1 MRASARAGEGVQV
14 HPASLERDLS
24 VPLTSLSAVSTHTAS
39 TDVRARH
46 AQLATEV
53 ADHQFRYYVLDAP
66 IVSDGQFDT
75 LWRELVE
82 IEERHPELATPDS
95 PTQKVGG
102 KFSTEFTAHDHL
114 ERMLSLDNAF
124 SPDELR
130 AWAERVVRDVGEV
143 SYLCELKIDGLAVNL
158 LYEDGVLTRALTRGD
173 GRTGEDITLNMRTL
187 DEVPER
193 LTGTAEFPVPRLVE
207 VRGEVYFRLA
217 DFEALNASLVEAGK
231 PPFANPRNTAAGSL
245 RQKDP
250 RVTASRHLRLICH
263 GLGKRAG
270 FDPQRQSEAYAA
282 LKAWGLP
289 VSDRTVVLHGVDEV
303 QKHVTYW
310 GEHRHDIEHEIDGV
324 VVKVDEVALQR
335 RLGSTSRAPR
345 WAIAYK
351 YPPEEATTRLLDIRV
366 NVGRTGR
373 VTPFAFMEPV
383 TVSGS
388 TVSLATLHN
397 ADEVRRKGVLIGDRV
412 VIRKAGDV
420 IPEVLGPVVE
430 ARDGTE
436 RAFVMPTHCPEC
448 GTALARQKAGDVDL
462 RCPNARSC
470 PAQLRERIFHLAG
483 RGAFDIEVL
492 GYEAATALLTSGV
505 VRDEGDVFAL
515 TEDDLLRV
523 ELFRTKAGA
532 LSANGRKLLDNL
544 DTAKDRPLWR
554 VLVAL
559 SIRHVGPTAAQ
570 ALAREF
576 GSLDAIEAAAEQA
589 ARDTAAAGVSL
600 TSDGTADDPAIDDG
614 AEQPGSAED
623 AVAGAATGEA
633 TGADVRAE
641 GDASRMGPDEHAV
654 ADAADAEAERAAA
667 DELAGDGAKGTETE
681 RAAAGEL
688 VDGDAAG
695 ADAERAAEEVALVA
709 AAKAARDADRARVKA
724 VAAALAPIASVDGVG
739 PTIAAA
745 VRDWFAVDWH
755 REVVARW
762 RAAGVRMVDEVDAS
776 VPRTLEG
783 LSIVV
788 TGSMEEFS
796 RDEAKEAIM
805 ARGGRA
811 AGSVSGRR
819 PSSSR
824 AKRRG
829 RSSTRPASW
838 AYRSSTR
845 RASVSCSTGGPRR
858 LRRWPRWTIDAP
870 ERARAPSQSVV
881 IFVWRGWR
889 LVLSGRGDGPAGGT
903 VCGAAGGAER
913 IASGGRAS
921 GAPGAGPPPGPG
933 RPGRRPARRHLG
945 ARTPPRAGHAGDA
958 RTRARRRRSRG
969 DPHRG
974 AVDGDRRHHRS
985 LDRARPPPTDRGRAR
1000 LGPARPG
1007 EARLLLGERARA
1019 GVGGDLQRRR
1029 LGRHRRRAGRVDER

>member
-1 MRASARAGEGVQV
+1 
-14 HPASLERDLS
+14 
-24 VPLTSLSAVSTHTAS
+24 VSK
-39 TDVRARH
+39 DFRARH
-46 AQLATEV
+46 AELAAEV

-66 IVSDGQFDT
+66 IVSDGQFDA
-75 LWRELVE
+75 LWRELLE
-82 IEERHPELATPDS
+82 LEEKHPELVTPDS
-95 PTQKVGG
+95 PTQKVGS

-130 AWAERVVRDVGEV
+130 AWAERVARDVGEV

-158 LYEDGVLTRALTRGD
+158 LYENGLLTRALTRGD

-187 DEVPER
+187 EEVPER
-193 LTGTAEFPVPRLVE
+193 LTASAEFPVPELVE
-207 VRGEVYFRLA
+207 VRGEVYFRLV

-263 GLGKRAG
+263 GFGKRAG
-270 FDPQRQSEAYAA
+270 FDPERQSEAYAA
-282 LKAWGLP
+282 MRAWGLP
-289 VSDRTVVLHGVDEV
+289 LSDRTVVLHGIDPVLD
-303 QKHVTYW
+303 HVTYW

-324 VVKVDEVALQR
+324 VVKVDEVVLQR
-335 RLGSTSRAPR
+335 RLGTTSRAPR

-351 YPPEEATTRLLDIRV
+351 YAPEEATTRLLDIRV

-383 TVSGS
+383 TVAGS

-448 GTALARQKAGDVDL
+448 GTALARQKAGDVDQ

-470 PAQLRERIFHLAG
+470 PAQLRERMFHLAG
-483 RGAFDIEVL
+483 RGGFDIEVL

-505 VRDEGDVFAL
+505 LRDEGDVFAL

-523 ELFRTKAGA
+523 GLFRTKAGV

-544 DTAKDRPLWR
+544 DSAKDRPLWR

-576 GSLDAIEAAAEQA
+576 GSLDAIEAAAEKA
-589 ARDTAAAGVSL
+589 ARDTEAAGVAL
-600 TSDGTADDPAIDDG
+600 TSDGTAEEPDPTGEEAPA
-614 AEQPGSAED
+614 AEASGEAVPED
-623 AVAGAATGEA
+623 AAGENAAGE
-633 TGADVRAE
+633 TE
-641 GDASRMGPDEHAV
+641 AV
-654 ADAADAEAERAAA
+654 ADEAVADEAVADEAAAEA
-667 DELAGDGAKGTETE
+667 L
-681 RAAAGEL
+681 
-688 VDGDAAG
+688 
-695 ADAERAAEEVALVA
+695 
-709 AAKAARDADRARVKA
+709 AAKAARDAVRARARA
-724 VAAALAPIASVDGVG
+724 VAAALAPIAGVDGVG

-755 REVVARW
+755 RDVVARW
-762 RAAGVRMVDEVDAS
+762 RAAGVRMVDEVDTS

-788 TGSMEEFS
+788 TGSMAGFS
-796 RDEAKEAIM
+796 RDEAKEAILS
-805 ARGGRA
+805 RGGRA
-811 AGSVSGRR
+811 AGSVSKKT
-819 PSSSR
+819 
-824 AKRRG
+824 AF
-829 RSSTRPASW
+829 
-838 AYRSSTR
+838 
-845 RASVSCSTGGPRR
+845 
-858 LRRWPRWTIDAP
+858 
-870 ERARAPSQSVV
+870 VV
-881 IFVWRGWR
+881 
-889 LVLSGRGDGPAGGT
+889 
-903 VCGAAGGAER
+903 
-913 IASGGRAS
+913 
-921 GAPGAGPPPGPG
+921 
-933 RPGRRPARRHLG
+933 
-945 ARTPPRAGHAGDA
+945 AGDA
-958 RTRARRRRSRG
+958 PGSKYDKALELGVPLLDEAGFR
-969 DPHRG
+969 
-974 AVDGDRRHHRS
+974 VL
-985 LDRARPPPTDRGRAR
+985 LDRGPDAAREVATV
-1000 LGPARPG
+1000 
-1007 EARLLLGERARA
+1007 
-1019 GVGGDLQRRR
+1019 GV
-1029 LGRHRRRAGRVDER
+1029 